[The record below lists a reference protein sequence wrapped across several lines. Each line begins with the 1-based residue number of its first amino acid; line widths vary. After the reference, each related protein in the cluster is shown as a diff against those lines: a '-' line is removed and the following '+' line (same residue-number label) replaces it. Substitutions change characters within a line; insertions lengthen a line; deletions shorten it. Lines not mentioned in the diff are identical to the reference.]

1 MILTT
6 TDVVY
11 LKILVANLPD
21 FKMYKMYKDR
31 IKKNMRGTDL

>member
-1 MILTT
+1 MILTR

-21 FKMYKMYKDR
+21 FKTQSTKDR
-31 IKKNMRGTDL
+31 IKKNIRGTDL

>member
-21 FKMYKMYKDR
+21 FKTYKMYKR
-31 IKKNMRGTDL
+31 QN